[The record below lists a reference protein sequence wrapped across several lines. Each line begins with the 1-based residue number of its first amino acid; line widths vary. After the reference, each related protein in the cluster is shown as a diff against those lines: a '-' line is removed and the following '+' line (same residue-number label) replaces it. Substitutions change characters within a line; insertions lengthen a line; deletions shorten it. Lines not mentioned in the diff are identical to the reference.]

1 MTTRNNSIIKL
12 PGLADVHTHLRE
24 PGATQK
30 EDFETGTRAAVAG
43 GYTQILDMPNNIPP
57 TTTSLS
63 LEKKIAISKNRI
75 WCDVGF
81 NFGATPESTRFFKK
95 VATKV
100 FGLKIYMNH
109 TTGTLLVE
117 KAKDRE
123 LIFKAW
129 SSSLPIMV
137 HAEGKTIETAIKLAG
152 KYQKNLHICHITP
165 DQLTIIDKA
174 KKQGINIT

>member
-1 MTTRNNSIIKL
+1 
-12 PGLADVHTHLRE
+12 
-24 PGATQK
+24 
-30 EDFETGTRAAVAG
+30 
-43 GYTQILDMPNNIPP
+43 
-57 TTTSLS
+57 
-63 LEKKIAISKNRI
+63 
-75 WCDVGF
+75 
-81 NFGATPESTRFFKK
+81 
-95 VATKV
+95 
-100 FGLKIYMNH
+100 MNH

-174 KKQGINIT
+174 KKQGINITCEVCPHHLFLTKNDLKRLGPLGVMKPPLLSKRDQKRLWTNLDKIDIAPRQRTDDIDVKWR